1 MLYRNLAPISP
12 EAWEEIDQRAAEV
25 LKSYLSARRV
35 VKVNGPKGLDF
46 NVITEGRLLETQ
58 NENDVDYAKY
68 QVQPLIETRVEFEM
82 ERWELDNI
90 ERGAKNVDYEPL
102 EEAMKKL
109 ALFEEEAVYNG
120 LRNGGII
127 GLKDAVETAEIDF
140 GKTPTEIMDAITK
153 GILQMKKLFVPG
165 PYTLVVSADAYGKIL
180 SKETAYPLDQRIEE
194 LIGEKI
200 VFNHVIDGAY
210 LLPYNHDDL
219 EFTIGR
225 DFSIGYQGS
234 TDTAV
239 KFFATESFTFRVLDP
254 NLIVKFK

>member
-120 LRNGGII
+120 LKNGGII
-127 GLKDAVETAEIDF
+127 GLKDAAKTAEIDF
-140 GKTPTEIMDAITK
+140 GKDPTEIMDAITK

-194 LIGEKI
+194 LIGGKI
-200 VFNHVIDGAY
+200 VFNHVINGAY

>member
-1 MLYRNLAPISP
+1 
-12 EAWEEIDQRAAEV
+12 
-25 LKSYLSARRV
+25 
-35 VKVNGPKGLDF
+35 
-46 NVITEGRLLETQ
+46 
-58 NENDVDYAKY
+58 
-68 QVQPLIETRVEFEM
+68 
-82 ERWELDNI
+82 
-90 ERGAKNVDYEPL
+90 
-102 EEAMKKL
+102 
-109 ALFEEEAVYNG
+109 
-120 LRNGGII
+120 
-127 GLKDAVETAEIDF
+127 
-140 GKTPTEIMDAITK
+140 MDAITK

-165 PYTLVVSADAYGKIL
+165 PYTLVVSADAYGKVL

-194 LIGEKI
+194 LIGGKI
-200 VFNHVIDGAY
+200 VFNHVINGAY